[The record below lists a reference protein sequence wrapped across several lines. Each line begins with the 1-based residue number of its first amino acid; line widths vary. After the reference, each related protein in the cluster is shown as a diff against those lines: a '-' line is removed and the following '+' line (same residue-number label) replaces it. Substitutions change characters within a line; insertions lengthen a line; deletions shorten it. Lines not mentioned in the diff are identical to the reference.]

1 MRMNERVYERKRERG
16 REIRTWPDT
25 RGKCAAGKVAKTW
38 QQAGAK
44 KVKRVWGMKRGEGGS
59 VV

>member
-1 MRMNERVYERKRERG
+1 MSEFKRERERG

-25 RGKCAAGKVAKTW
+25 SGKCAAGKVAKTW

-44 KVKRVWGMKRGEGGS
+44 KVKRVGGRREGEGGS